1 MEENKTNKPELVQ
14 QEENK
19 TAKNYETTMKRLVAI
34 VGGEEQL
41 FPKKKVKGDVLAS
54 IVSELTKEKKEK
66 LEKELKADLVAL
78 LDKRVEMNK
87 AFEEKKAELK
97 KLEESKMKEFNEAAS
112 KLFNKIE
119 GINDIEKSYY
129 DSLKTAG
136 KTE

>member
-1 MEENKTNKPELVQ
+1 MEPNNNKPEVTVQ

-119 GINDIEKSYY
+119 GIADIEKSYY
-129 DSLKTAG
+129 DSLKTVG